1 MMKMQSETFNLI
13 NRLIFYLSSKTK
25 RSLIFIL
32 PIALITGL
40 ADLIVIGFVSRLF
53 TIVVGKANSPS
64 LPFQEIIPQDPL
76 EKTLWLIIFYI
87 SFNWIAS
94 FLRLILRGF
103 QEYLRAKVF
112 LELSQKVQKKIL
124 SQNYEYF
131 LTDNFS
137 DLSSKILLTL
147 TRVSEKLI
155 RPILQ
160 ISTGLFISTFVFIAI
175 LTFSKFAAFYL
186 IIFLVIG
193 YLLIS
198 ISVTPFIRSAAK
210 QRIILESEIS
220 ATLSESI
227 RTIADVFLTSSEDF
241 FIKKYINAGKKAFPY
256 LWKAETFPE
265 FPRALIE
272 PFGITLIFII
282 GLIPFLRGD
291 LSYSIVEIVPFL
303 ATVAVASLKLTPP
316 LQDLFRGVT
325 DLRSGLP
332 DLEEILKILE
342 LPDTRKIYFNH
353 ENKNKNKLNPI
364 KYIKMKNIS
373 YKYPFSKNFALKN
386 INLEIPIGSK
396 IALVGKTGSGKTT
409 AANQLLCLL
418 KPLSGYIEIDDKTIG
433 EKDIKDWQN
442 IISYVPQSIN
452 LLSGT
457 ILSNVAY
464 GINKKDI
471 DIDRVWKSLEASQI
485 KDLILELPNQLSTN
499 VGENGV
505 RLSGGQR
512 QRIAIARA
520 FYRNTKILILDEA
533 TSSLDNKTESN
544 LINSL
549 DLIKSNFTIIL
560 IAHRLSTIK
569 ECDCIYEFEN
579 GSIKS
584 KGAFNDL
591 MKTSI
596 TFKEMVN
603 MALNKDSNF

>member
-1 MMKMQSETFNLI
+1 MKMQSETFNLI

-25 RSLIFIL
+25 RSLLFIL

-291 LSYSIVEIVPFL
+291 LSYSILEIVPFL

-316 LQDLFRGVT
+316 LQDLFRGIT

-342 LPDTRKIYFNH
+342 LPDSRRIYSNH
-353 ENKNKNKLNPI
+353 KNKNKNKLNPI
-364 KYIKMKNIS
+364 KCIRMKNIS
-373 YKYPFSKNFALKN
+373 YKYPFSKNYALKD

-418 KPLSGYIEIDDKTIG
+418 KPLSGSIAIDDKTIE

-464 GINKKDI
+464 GINKEDI
-471 DIDRVWKSLEASQI
+471 DMDRVWKSLEASQI
-485 KDLILELPNQLSTN
+485 KDLILELPNKLSTN

-520 FYRNTKILILDEA
+520 FYRNTKIIILDEA

-544 LINSL
+544 LISSL

-569 ECDCIYEFEN
+569 ECNCIYEFEN
-579 GSIKS
+579 GRIKS
-584 KGAFNDL
+584 KGAFNEL

-596 TFKEMVN
+596 TFKEMVE
-603 MALNKDSNF
+603 MALRKDSNF